1 VTGPTSQGYD
11 RPEQGNNVSF
21 IAWIVLGLIA
31 GFIAS
36 RIVNRSGYG
45 LSLLLG
51 VVGAVA
57 GGYLYQT
64 FGKAGVTGVN
74 IHSLLVAVAGAAICL
89 IIYHLFFGAAGQ
101 GSD

>member
-1 VTGPTSQGYD
+1 
-11 RPEQGNNVSF
+11 VSF

-36 RIVNRSGYG
+36 KIVSNSGHG
-45 LSLLLG
+45 LSLDILLG

-64 FGKAGVTGVN
+64 FGNSRVTGVH
-74 IHSLLVAVAGAAICL
+74 IYSLLVALAGAVMCL
-89 IIYHLFFGAAGQ
+89 IFYHLFFGIAGQ
-101 GSD
+101 RSE